1 MNITALKYLVYL
13 LLIDCKLLFVYTL
26 GEYNM
31 VFTHPFCMGE
41 IIRLIRHSKYLS
53 FLAIVTEQLYCNGKV
68 FFSYN
73 LFVSTRIAGGFLFHA
88 YSFLLEK
95 LICNAFN
102 RLKPNT
108 NTNRVGILLPDH
120 TAYITTNIRPYYFT
134 LTLTVSLI
142 P

>member
-68 FFSYN
+68 FF
-73 LFVSTRIAGGFLFHA
+73 RITWAKA
-88 YSFLLEK
+88 
-95 LICNAFN
+95 
-102 RLKPNT
+102 
-108 NTNRVGILLPDH
+108 
-120 TAYITTNIRPYYFT
+120 
-134 LTLTVSLI
+134 
-142 P
+142 